1 MLYEKVLRYA
11 VLAVSKN
18 KIEGESNLLRRT
30 TPATC
35 GLGPS
40 LFILFIVYFYNGIIA
55 IIQRVSYY
63 NNKSRL

>member
-18 KIEGESNLLRRT
+18 KIEAESNLLRRT

-40 LFILFIVYFYNGIIA
+40 LFI
-55 IIQRVSYY
+55 
-63 NNKSRL
+63 